1 MAPSKQGKETLFELC
16 TSTISLG
23 NSISVRCLEYL
34 SDARTVRN
42 GFRDLTIEFLEA
54 SRPLFPTKTGLTEA
68 SSAGTQ
74 FPADA
79 KKDLVGLF
87 RQYHTNYV
95 VLDQMVSKI
104 LANEKKHG
112 FSKIGK
118 GFSMMFADSD
128 IEKLKSSLL
137 QCRDAASNNMLIQAW
152 MRRDVGEDATAWI
165 GYTALAAVLGRQD
178 PTRNSARSQSQKAA
192 TVAVTDLSP
201 HHQNLP
207 LRPAL
212 KQYGSPPQLPQTQ
225 LQSPVFPR
233 TADLLGRDSLTMSP
247 SGSRST
253 AESQFTQ
260 LSLRSRA
267 VLNDDISEISPPSS
281 VSVGDEM
288 FSRDMESPKQAIRI
302 KVDPSSVPRWRPKN
316 VAGAVS
322 AGAKQALFVAVQE
335 LNHEMVEHLLDS
347 GVPADHGP
355 DTNLLR
361 MAVINHDIACVRLL
375 LLFGADP
382 NAKDK
387 EDYTPLYAA
396 TKEFFIEAAQLLLK
410 YGADPNISAGPKQEN
425 PLALAITDG
434 RATFAH
440 LFLKHGADPHITM
453 GNTDTPFTQAMN
465 RTTTTNLIDLML
477 TYDSNVNTKNGHGET
492 ALFKAINAE
501 RLDLVN
507 ILLDNG
513 AQPNLPGPKHMLWPA
528 VHRPQILALLLER
541 GADLKRAP
549 GCLELATSIISTESV
564 QILLANGADPNAK
577 KDGIFTPLCT
587 AIRDDRG
594 QLVDILLAAGADP
607 NLMASEYPAWKCV
620 THHRAHLL
628 PRVLAAG
635 ADPTKP
641 AGIIEKAVECKNKEA
656 LRILLDERVN
666 PNARNES
673 GCTALTTAIRL
684 QDLEAIDTLLAY
696 GADPSVRGQEWPI
709 TMAVKHPEI
718 LAKLLP
724 HVPVSRIPKGVLE
737 RSVQANQLES
747 IKLLLAAGV
756 DCEDKNGG
764 VFSPL
769 TTSIR
774 EDRKEIFQYLLDTVG
789 CDPNSP
795 GEHLPIIKAIRRHR
809 ENDLSYIRAL
819 LAKGA
824 DINLMYRGWN
834 AVLQALDQGD
844 TQTLRLLAEMGTPD
858 LHARDEDGMSVL
870 EIMQDRGMK
879 EEERIL
885 SKGRESPTGDMAGAF
900 RELRDFVKE

>member
-1 MAPSKQGKETLFELC
+1 
-16 TSTISLG
+16 
-23 NSISVRCLEYL
+23 
-34 SDARTVRN
+34 
-42 GFRDLTIEFLEA
+42 
-54 SRPLFPTKTGLTEA
+54 
-68 SSAGTQ
+68 
-74 FPADA
+74 
-79 KKDLVGLF
+79 
-87 RQYHTNYV
+87 
-95 VLDQMVSKI
+95 
-104 LANEKKHG
+104 
-112 FSKIGK
+112 
-118 GFSMMFADSD
+118 
-128 IEKLKSSLL
+128 
-137 QCRDAASNNMLIQAW
+137 
-152 MRRDVGEDATAWI
+152 
-165 GYTALAAVLGRQD
+165 
-178 PTRNSARSQSQKAA
+178 
-192 TVAVTDLSP
+192 
-201 HHQNLP
+201 
-207 LRPAL
+207 
-212 KQYGSPPQLPQTQ
+212 
-225 LQSPVFPR
+225 
-233 TADLLGRDSLTMSP
+233 MSP
-247 SGSRST
+247 SGRST

-260 LSLRSRA
+260 LSSRSRA
-267 VLNDDISEISPPSS
+267 ILNDDMSEISPPSS
-281 VSVGDEM
+281 VSVGDER
-288 FSRDMESPKQAIRI
+288 FSRDVDSPKQAIRI

-607 NLMASEYPAWKCV
+607 NVMASEYPAWKCV

-656 LRILLDERVN
+656 LRILLDERVS
-666 PNARNES
+666 PNARNEV

-696 GADPSVRGQEWPI
+696 GADPSVRGQEWPT

-747 IKLLLAAGV
+747 VKLLLAAGV

-774 EDRKEIFQYLLDTVG
+774 EDRKEIFQYLLETVG

-844 TQTLRLLAEMGTPD
+844 TQTLKLLAEMGTPD

-879 EEERIL
+879 EEEKIL
-885 SKGRESPTGDMAGAF
+885 RKGRESLSGDMAGAF
-900 RELRDFVKE
+900 RELRGFVKE

>member
-1 MAPSKQGKETLFELC
+1 
-16 TSTISLG
+16 
-23 NSISVRCLEYL
+23 
-34 SDARTVRN
+34 
-42 GFRDLTIEFLEA
+42 
-54 SRPLFPTKTGLTEA
+54 
-68 SSAGTQ
+68 
-74 FPADA
+74 
-79 KKDLVGLF
+79 
-87 RQYHTNYV
+87 
-95 VLDQMVSKI
+95 
-104 LANEKKHG
+104 
-112 FSKIGK
+112 
-118 GFSMMFADSD
+118 
-128 IEKLKSSLL
+128 
-137 QCRDAASNNMLIQAW
+137 
-152 MRRDVGEDATAWI
+152 
-165 GYTALAAVLGRQD
+165 
-178 PTRNSARSQSQKAA
+178 
-192 TVAVTDLSP
+192 
-201 HHQNLP
+201 
-207 LRPAL
+207 
-212 KQYGSPPQLPQTQ
+212 
-225 LQSPVFPR
+225 
-233 TADLLGRDSLTMSP
+233 
-247 SGSRST
+247 
-253 AESQFTQ
+253 
-260 LSLRSRA
+260 
-267 VLNDDISEISPPSS
+267 
-281 VSVGDEM
+281 
-288 FSRDMESPKQAIRI
+288 
-302 KVDPSSVPRWRPKN
+302 
-316 VAGAVS
+316 
-322 AGAKQALFVAVQE
+322 
-335 LNHEMVEHLLDS
+335 
-347 GVPADHGP
+347 
-355 DTNLLR
+355 
-361 MAVINHDIACVRLL
+361 
-375 LLFGADP
+375 
-382 NAKDK
+382 
-387 EDYTPLYAA
+387 
-396 TKEFFIEAAQLLLK
+396 
-410 YGADPNISAGPKQEN
+410 
-425 PLALAITDG
+425 
-434 RATFAH
+434 
-440 LFLKHGADPHITM
+440 M

-607 NLMASEYPAWKCV
+607 NVMASEYPAWKCV

-656 LRILLDERVN
+656 LRILLDERVS
-666 PNARNES
+666 PNARNEV

-684 QDLEAIDTLLAY
+684 QDLEAIDTLLTY

-747 IKLLLAAGV
+747 VKLLLAAGV

-774 EDRKEIFQYLLDTVG
+774 EDRKEIFQYLLETVG

-844 TQTLRLLAEMGTPD
+844 TQTLKLLAEMGTPD

-879 EEERIL
+879 EEEKIL
-885 SKGRESPTGDMAGAF
+885 RKGRESLDGDMAGAF
-900 RELRDFVKE
+900 RELRGFVKE